1 MLRKILDGH
10 NMLFRGADPGGG
22 GGVGGGG
29 IGGGGPS
36 GPSNVPAGSSGPAPP
51 GIKTPAGGPTST
63 TINMG
68 NTVTPGKNFTVPIP
82 FGSYSFFGGRLTAF
96 GTYSQQKYSSYN
108 TMCTVLGGTNPGA
121 GGSNGVQ
128 ALANKTYGTTPGPS
142 TTLHGASISCT
153 ADWSG
158 ANYDF
163 SIALQAQWQ
172 QTFGGGSNLF
182 VGVSATF
189 TF

>member
-121 GGSNGVQ
+121 GGSNGAQ
-128 ALANKTYGTTPGPS
+128 GTASKS
-142 TTLHGASISCT
+142 TTTTSSGGTSHGGSVSCT
-153 ADWSG
+153 ADWAG
-158 ANYDF
+158 ANKDF
-163 SIALQAQWQ
+163 SLSLDAEYMQSPM
-172 QTFGGGSNLF
+172 GGSNSFIGL
-182 VGVSATF
+182 SAGF
-189 TF
+189 SF